1 MKMEKGFTFRITLIL
16 KHQPDGVFTVYCKE
30 LPELITDGDSV
41 EEALENAKDAFI
53 ANLELYFDDDRRLPR
68 EIFVKDTEDSIPKI
82 STLTP
87 TEGVSDWCFQATLPP
102 PPELGAYAT

>member
-1 MKMEKGFTFRITLIL
+1 MKMEKTFTFRITLIL
-16 KHQPDGVFTVYCKE
+16 KHQPDGVFTVNCKE

-53 ANLELYFDDDRRLPR
+53 ATLELYYEYDRDLPR
-68 EIFVKDTEDSIPKI
+68 EIIVKDIEDSKPKI

-102 PPELGAYAT
+102 PPELRAYAT